1 VREQRLG
8 FGTLDGDARFIVP
21 AHRGERNTLYSGA
34 VTLVRIAQLRGE
46 IAVLARGGRF
56 DVAARLLGELTRTDL
71 QLGLPADGILRARQ
85 LAQLAEE
92 RGEPLAAPLV
102 SLAAALLAGDAP
114 GEALEAA
121 AAAIAHAA
129 ALPKMQ
135 RAKLEAMARL
145 VGGAAQRRSGRLV
158 EARVLLDASRG
169 AAARVGAAAV
179 AGLALAEL
187 GHVDL
192 AEGRPDA
199 AATCFEFAAE
209 FLRRAKAEGPAL
221 EADVLAVSACAATG
235 DAEAAIARAGKT
247 ADDARR
253 LGRPELVA
261 YLDGVLAD
269 LALAQAPE
277 AAAEA
282 CARAAESAQQLPP
295 SPLARELVAQA
306 RLRQVRAATDPVDRA
321 RHLEAGLDLAVG
333 LERGRA
339 AARLGAALAAALADP
354 RRDELERIAAAIRR
368 IGDPDLSEIAA
379 AALAEVG

>member
-1 VREQRLG
+1 
-8 FGTLDGDARFIVP
+8 
-21 AHRGERNTLYSGA
+21 LYSR
-34 VTLVRIAQLRGE
+34 VVSLVRIAQLRSE
-46 IAVLARGGRF
+46 IGVLARGGRF
-56 DVAARLLGELTRTDL
+56 DVAARLLGELTRADL

-114 GEALEAA
+114 DEALEAST
-121 AAAIAHAA
+121 AAIAHAA
-129 ALPKMQ
+129 TLPEMQ

-145 VGGAAQRRSGRLV
+145 VGGAAQRRSGRFV
-158 EARVLLDASRG
+158 EARLLLDASRG
-169 AAARVGAAAV
+169 AAARVGASSV

-192 AEGRPDA
+192 AEGRPEA
-199 AATCFEFAAE
+199 AATCFAFAAE
-209 FLRRAKAEGPAL
+209 FLRRAKAEGPAV
-221 EADVLAVSACAATG
+221 EADVLAVSACAAAG
-235 DAEAAIARAGKT
+235 DTETAIGRAAKT
-247 ADDARR
+247 ADDARK

-269 LALAQAPE
+269 LALAKAPD

-282 CARAAESAQQLPP
+282 CALAAESAQQLPP
-295 SPLARELVAQA
+295 SPLARELIAQA
-306 RLRQVRAATDPVDRA
+306 RLRQVRAASDPTDRA

-333 LERGRA
+333 LERTRA

-354 RRDELERIAAAIRR
+354 RRDELEQIAAAIRR
-368 IGDPDLSEIAA
+368 VGDPDLSEIAA